1 MSQPQRQNVAQIS
14 AELGIPVVT
23 LYNWRKALRLQ
34 GEVMPEYEKDPKG
47 WVSTDKFKVVLPTA
61 GLNTT
66 ELNAYCRKRGLYQ
79 QVGRWRQASKEL
91 CSPQASTMCL
101 AVSFVYIS
109 RYSFNLSLYW
119 AIPLNPNSQAHQFLL
134 AAVTGLL
141 RISWTFSSKPGRQSW
156 RRRNLVNDLDH
167 FNHRVIS
174 QQYFFCFSTS
184 L

>member
-79 QVGRWRQASKEL
+79 QVGRWRQASKEVNEKQVL
-91 CSPQASTMCL
+91 TLKEQKEHEELEAQGQKGLKRIKPEFRRKEQAL
-101 AVSFVYIS
+101 APTEVMVITS
-109 RYSFNLSLYW
+109 RKIKACW
-119 AIPLNPNSQAHQFLL
+119 EG
-134 AAVTGLL
+134 TGTLE
-141 RISWTFSSKPGRQSW
+141 
-156 RRRNLVNDLDH
+156 VA
-167 FNHRVIS
+167 
-174 QQYFFCFSTS
+174 
-184 L
+184 